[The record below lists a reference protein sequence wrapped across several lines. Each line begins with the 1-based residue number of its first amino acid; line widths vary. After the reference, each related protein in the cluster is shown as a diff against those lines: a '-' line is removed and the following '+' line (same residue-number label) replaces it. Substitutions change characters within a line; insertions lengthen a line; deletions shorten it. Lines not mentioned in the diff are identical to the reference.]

1 VIDYLVLFLA
11 LLGVTMYAV
20 LGGADFGAGFWDLIA
35 GSAHNGAR
43 MRTTIERAMGPV
55 WEANHVWLI
64 FVLVVLW
71 TAFPTFFG
79 SIMSSLYIPLAIAM
93 FGIIL
98 RGSAFALRGQA
109 ATINEARFLG
119 AIFAFSSVIVPFSL
133 GTVVGGI
140 ASGRVTYGNAE
151 SDPWSAF
158 LNPTSIYMG
167 ILAVAFCAYVAAIF
181 LTGDSSRMEREDMVE
196 AFRKRSLIV
205 GTVAGLLAIGGLIET
220 HSDAPYLYDGLTSGM
235 GLVCVIVSAIA
246 GGATLTLV
254 YLRHTQLPRLTAAI
268 AVAAVT
274 FGWAFAQS
282 PYMLPPGPADS
293 TLTFASATGNS
304 ATLWALVGAVFVG
317 LFVLVPSLYW
327 LFKLTLTGEI
337 EPQYGA
343 FEDLEKSDAEKAAKQ
358 P

>member
-1 VIDYLVLFLA
+1 MIDYLVLFLA
-11 LLGVTMYAV
+11 LLGLTMYAV
-20 LGGADFGAGFWDLIA
+20 LGGADFGAGFWDLLA
-35 GSAHNGAR
+35 GTARGGAH

-98 RGSAFALRGQA
+98 RGSAFAMRGQA
-109 ATINEARFLG
+109 GTINEARFLG
-119 AIFAFSSVIVPFSL
+119 AMFAVSSVIVPFAF

-158 LNPTSIYMG
+158 LNPTSIYIG
-167 ILAVAFCAYVAAIF
+167 ILSVAFCAYIAAIF
-181 LTGDSSRMEREDMVE
+181 LTGDSSRFGYDDMVE
-196 AFRKRSLIV
+196 AFRKRALIV
-205 GTVAGLLAIGGLIET
+205 GGVAGALAIGGLIET
-220 HSDAPYLYDGLTSGM
+220 HEDAPYLYDGLTSGM
-235 GLVCVIVSAIA
+235 GLVCVIVSALA
-246 GGATLTLV
+246 GAATIFLV
-254 YLRHTQLPRLTAAI
+254 YARHTQLPRLTAAI

-293 TLTFASATGNS
+293 TLTFADATGDPT
-304 ATLWALVGAVFVG
+304 TLWALFIAVIIG
-317 LFVLVPSLYW
+317 LFALVPSLYW
-327 LFKLTLTGEI
+327 LYKLTLTGEI
-337 EPQYGA
+337 DPNHRPI
-343 FEDLEKSDAEKAAKQ
+343 EDLEQ
-358 P
+358 